1 MATKYFEH
9 FPVIDYQGRKVRDIS
24 RRPSFTRAV
33 ANNPYLYYSYTVKE
47 SERAEDIALD
57 YYGSV
62 DYIWLVYMAN
72 NIIDPY
78 YEWPMNTQTFND
90 YMVDKY
96 QAQSGRIGEDV
107 LDWTKDETIDENIIY
122 YVKTV

>member
-1 MATKYFEH
+1 MKYFEN
-9 FPVIDYQGRKVRDIS
+9 FPIIEYQGRKVRDIS
-24 RRPSFTRAV
+24 RRASFARTL
-33 ANNPYLYYSYTVKE
+33 ANNPFMYYSYTVKE
-47 SERAEDIALD
+47 NERAEDVALD

-62 DYIWLVYMAN
+62 DFVWLVYMAN

-78 YEWPMNTQTFND
+78 YEWPMDGQTFND
-90 YMVDKY
+90 YLVDKY

-107 LDWTKDETIDENIIY
+107 IDWTKDTTIDENIIY